1 MNACQKTNGTAFHP
15 FSRSEKD
22 RARFQVSHHSIVLM
36 KVSATP
42 SQTLKYL
49 NAHTSW
55 NLQTPKEKKR
65 KNKKGER
72 EKKG

>member
-1 MNACQKTNGTAFHP
+1 MHVKRP
-15 FSRSEKD
+15 MEL
-22 RARFQVSHHSIVLM
+22 HSIHFPEVRKTELGFKCLTTPVLM